1 MRLDPNIIRQ
11 QIANLLTTCPE
22 LAEDDVLRA
31 DMVEAETDAHTFLS
45 IITRKIGETKALS
58 DGANGY
64 AAELLE
70 RCGRLD
76 RRVESLR
83 KFIFQIMEAA
93 ALKSAELPEATLSI
107 RAGQQKVLITDETQI
122 PDALFKIKREPDK
135 TAIKEKLKSGE
146 IVAGAQLSNAEPSLS
161 IRTK

>member
-31 DMVEAETDAHTFLS
+31 DMVEAETDAYTFLS
-45 IITRKIGETKALS
+45 IITRKIGESEALCEGV
-58 DGANGY
+58 DAYVKDLYLRQN
-64 AAELLE
+64 
-70 RCGRLD
+70 
-76 RRVESLR
+76 RVERRIDALR
-83 KFIFQIMEAA
+83 LLAFKIMEAA

-107 RAGQQKVLITDETQI
+107 RAGQQKVIITDETQI

-146 IVAGAQLSNAEPSLS
+146 VVAGAQLSNAEPSLT